1 MIRGELIKEFVNN
14 NMRET
19 SGSTSEIVVVGISEE
34 ILRQFL
40 RSLEEQ

>member
-14 NMRET
+14 NMREK
-19 SGSTSEIVVVGISEE
+19 SGSISEIVVGISEE